1 MQPSAELRQ
10 LVWRVID
17 DEWDRMRPPGG
28 IGATDS
34 RLVYDRLIAEGV
46 DVPPGAMDEILQD
59 LYDRGMIT
67 GPRSFGREAIQVH
80 GARDIIEPELNL

>member
-59 LYDRGMIT
+59 LYARGMIT
-67 GPRSFGREAIQVH
+67 GPRSFGREDMRVH